1 MKGNCTRLQ
10 RFAGN
15 GTWQTISDRVNIT
28 GPSRTRETVEEDLVL
43 DCSGVSG
50 SGTKKKSPGT
60 IELGDISVE
69 TIWNPADS
77 PGRQQEAL
85 AVCAG
90 TVTGSG
96 NATLTLTFTGV
107 GSPLTISVAVLNG
120 DTPTV
125 WAAKAR
131 AAIASN
137 SVANALFQVTGT
149 AALITLTRRTDENGL
164 AQANDGTLNLAIATG
179 TATGISAAG
188 SSTATA
194 SGVAGYVNKENHH
207 LFEADFENETAT
219 FWRIVHKDTQASGII
234 VHATV
239 KELGEPSYA
248 PNTTVKRTF
257 TLEPTGEFF
266 LRANSIETANLPVD
280 VPGPTNFWGKD

>member
-77 PGRQQEAL
+77 PGVQQQAL

-90 TVTGSG
+90 TVSGAG

-107 GSPLTISVAVLNG
+107 GSPLTISVPVANG

-137 SVANALFQVTGT
+137 TVANNLFQVSGT
-149 AALITLTRRTDENGL
+149 EALITLTRRTTTEGI
-164 AQANDGTLNLAIATG
+164 ASANDATLNLAIATG
-179 TATGISAAG
+179 TATGITAAATG
-188 SSTATA
+188 ITAA
-194 SGVAGYVNKENHH
+194 GVAGYVNKENHH

>member
-77 PGRQQEAL
+77 PGVQQQAL

-90 TVTGSG
+90 TVSGAG

-107 GSPLTISVAVLNG
+107 GSPLTISVPVANG

-137 SVANALFQVTGT
+137 TVANNLFQVSGT
-149 AALITLTRRTDENGL
+149 EGLITLTRRTTTEGI
-164 AQANDGTLNLAIATG
+164 ASANDATLNLAIATG
-179 TATGISAAG
+179 TATGITAAAN
-188 SSTATA
+188 SSNTAA
-194 SGVAGYVNKENHH
+194 GVAGYVNKENHH